1 MSKVLAVVAGQE
13 ITEEIL
19 DLFLQTLPREQQAYI
34 TNPQFREQALE
45 QLVSLFLFAKKGEDD
60 KLEETEEFQT
70 VIANAKRDIL
80 AQMAMRDVLKTAEV
94 SEEENVL

>member
-34 TNPQFREQALE
+34 TNPQ
-45 QLVSLFLFAKKGEDD
+45 SKKC
-60 KLEETEEFQT
+60 
-70 VIANAKRDIL
+70 
-80 AQMAMRDVLKTAEV
+80 
-94 SEEENVL
+94 